1 MYLSIH
7 PNNPEE
13 RKIEQVVKILKDGG
27 VIIYPTDTVYGIGCD
42 IRNQSAIEKV
52 CKIRGLKPEKAALSI
67 MCKDISQISEYTQQ
81 IDNPYFKLLKKN
93 LPGPFTFILNSN
105 NSVPKMFKN
114 KKRTIGIRI
123 PDNKIILELIDH
135 LGAPILTTSLKSDD
149 EILEYF
155 TNPSEIFEDFE
166 NQVDLVIDGG
176 IGKNV
181 PSTIVDLTQSEPK
194 IIRKGA
200 GEFNLL

>member
-155 TNPSEIFEDFE
+155 TDPSEIFEDFE

>member
-67 MCKDISQISEYTQQ
+67 MCKDISQISAYTQQ

-155 TNPSEIFEDFE
+155 TDPSEIFEDFE

>member
-155 TNPSEIFEDFE
+155 TDPSEIFEDFE
-166 NQVDLVIDGG
+166 NLVDLVIDGG

-194 IIRKGA
+194 IIRKAA

>member
-155 TNPSEIFEDFE
+155 TDPSEIFEDFE
-166 NQVDLVIDGG
+166 NLVDLVIDGG

>member
-67 MCKDISQISEYTQQ
+67 MCKDISQISAYTQQ

-155 TNPSEIFEDFE
+155 TDPSEIFEDFE
-166 NQVDLVIDGG
+166 NLVDLVIDGG